1 MQILLPGGKTSP
13 DMPLRLIYIQNLPGL
28 PRQTGI
34 DLFQAF
40 CDVCW
45 CLIRNKNFRGIFLFI
60 SRFSKKP

>member
-45 CLIRNKNFRGIFLFI
+45 CPIRNKKF
-60 SRFSKKP
+60 